1 LRIAASARFGIVD
14 FAKSGKVCDMS
25 VTLVATRTS
34 AALERQPPPPTQA
47 MFKDAMRH
55 MPSGVCVVTFGKGDE
70 RTGMTANSV
79 SSLSVE
85 PPTMLV
91 SVNRSSSSYAAL
103 ARSRVFGVNVLA
115 SEHRDVANRFAGR
128 DGERGAERYAGRR
141 WFTLNSGVWLL
152 SGAVAAFDCEVEEVI
167 ERHTHAIVIGRVNG
181 LVVPG
186 GPSALV
192 YWRGDY
198 DQLGWSHEEVSRA
211 IGLTPIGV

>member
-1 LRIAASARFGIVD
+1 MSA
-14 FAKSGKVCDMS
+14 
-25 VTLVATRTS
+25 TLIATRTPTGI
-34 AALERQPPPPTQA
+34 QPRLAPPTQA
-47 MFKDAMRH
+47 MFRDAMRH
-55 MPSGVCVVTFGKGDE
+55 MPSGVCVVTLGKGEE
-70 RTGMTANSV
+70 RTGITANSV
-79 SSLSVE
+79 SSLSLE

-91 SVNRSSSSYAAL
+91 SVNRSSSSYPAL
-103 ARSRVFGVNVLA
+103 AGSPVFGVNVLA

-128 DGERGAERYAGRR
+128 DGEQGAERYAGRR

-211 IGLTPIGV
+211 IGLTPIGS